1 MKKILILVPF
11 ILLLAGIGYIVV
23 KSKTPVT
30 ETQTVALVDVQQP
43 PTIDS
48 QTSPT
53 PLPDQTTQTSLSGS
67 INLADIAKHAVEG
80 NCWTAIDG
88 SVYDLS
94 SFTSQHPG
102 GPVILSVCGKDG
114 SELFHGQ
121 HGEREK
127 RRVESMIIGSL
138 AK

>member
-1 MKKILILVPF
+1 MKKIFILVPF
-11 ILLLAGIGYIVV
+11 ILLLAGIGYIVL
-23 KSKTPVT
+23 KSKAPAA
-30 ETQTVALVDVQQP
+30 ETQTIASVDMQQP
-43 PTIDS
+43 PGTDS

-53 PLPDQTTQTSLSGS
+53 ALLAQTTQTSLSGP
-67 INLADIAKHAVEG
+67 INLAEIAKHAVEG

-94 SFTSQHPG
+94 SFTSRHPG

-114 SELFHGQ
+114 SELFNGQ

>member
-1 MKKILILVPF
+1 MKKIFVLVPF
-11 ILLLAGIGYIVV
+11 ILLVVGVGYIVM
-23 KSKTPVT
+23 KSNAPAVGTQTATTAVEQQLPVT
-30 ETQTVALVDVQQP
+30 
-43 PTIDS
+43 DS
-48 QTSPT
+48 QASPT
-53 PLPDQTTQTSLSGS
+53 PLSDQITLSGS
-67 INLADIAKHAVEG
+67 ISLTEIAKHAVEG

-88 SVYDLS
+88 NVYNLS

-114 SELFHGQ
+114 SSLFHGQ

>member
-1 MKKILILVPF
+1 MKKIFIVVPV
-11 ILLLAGIGYIVV
+11 LLLLVGLGYILM
-23 KSKTPVT
+23 K
-30 ETQTVALVDVQQP
+30 
-43 PTIDS
+43 
-48 QTSPT
+48 SPT
-53 PLPDQTTQTSLSGS
+53 PQSTQVSDSQSAISGIPLTPTTQADQAGKVALSGS
-67 INLADIAKHAVEG
+67 ISLAEITKHAVEG
-80 NCWTAIDG
+80 DCWTAIDG

-94 SFTSQHPG
+94 SFTSKHPG